1 MPSLLS
7 LPNEILLQIYGG
19 FRGSD
24 FYGSVLVNKHLNG
37 LLTVEMYRHLKL
49 FLPKCG
55 SSCSEERDPTGTVS
69 DEDTDFWDSDEVLVD
84 LFENISVDN
93 DTSAL
98 QDNSLAGDS
107 LLDDAPVGNPSSKRY
122 RKGSGALLKRTFKE
136 NPQLAGFVK
145 FLTVVG
151 HDLQPE
157 DITSTED
164 GMTEFPMPPDAAF
177 RGVRNLLR
185 HLTNLECLAFQGD
198 SAQLSA
204 FIYSVPKTITSL
216 SLERLSRLQFGD
228 IYIFRQLRR
237 LTIRAPQVNDDTVN
251 GSGNIFL
258 SKSVVWETLYAIRML
273 LEQNTGTLEELV
285 LGSWNFDML
294 FQGYVPVLPRLK
306 CLAIE
311 VAPPAHS
318 SKNANETLV
327 QGTANDMFVLTNN
340 NNNMMSTSPLLH
352 HQHSQQSQL
361 QGAQWPWLAEFISSV
376 RTSLKV
382 YISCTQ
388 PHTDNEAVL
397 QHMAKSIDWKSLHK
411 LEGGRRVKR
420 KSKFRGHHLCNVI
433 DWTTGDIAS
442 ATVLMELNIRRH
454 RMSNYSSK

>member
-1 MPSLLS
+1 MPTLLS
-7 LPNEILLQIYGG
+7 LPNEILLQIYSG

-55 SSCSEERDPTGTVS
+55 SIRDPCGTGS
-69 DEDTDFWDSDEVLVD
+69 DEDADFWDSDDGLVD
-84 LFENISVDN
+84 LFENFSVHN
-93 DTSAL
+93 DTYTL
-98 QDNSLAGDS
+98 H
-107 LLDDAPVGNPSSKRY
+107 DDTLTGELPPDDRHFGSPATKCY

-136 NPQLAGFVK
+136 NPQLASFVK
-145 FLTVVG
+145 VLTVVG

-164 GMTEFPMPPDAAF
+164 GMAEFPMPPDAAF

-185 HLTNLECLAFQGD
+185 HLTSLQYLAFQGD

-204 FIYSVPKTITSL
+204 FIYSVPKNIMSL

-228 IYIFRQLRR
+228 IYMFRQLRR
-237 LTIRAPQVNDDTVN
+237 LTVRAPPANDETVN
-251 GSGNIFL
+251 GSGNIIL

-273 LEQNTGTLEELV
+273 LEQNSQTLEELV
-285 LGSWNFDML
+285 LGNWNFDML
-294 FQGYVPVLPRLK
+294 FQGYVPMLPRLK

-311 VAPPAHS
+311 LAPPTTATKS
-318 SKNANETLV
+318 GNDTLV
-327 QGTANDMFVLTNN
+327 QSTVNDTFVQSAAI
-340 NNNMMSTSPLLH
+340 STSPPLH
-352 HQHSQQSQL
+352 HHYLQQSL
-361 QGAQWPWLAEFISSV
+361 QATQWPWFAEFISSV

-388 PHTDNEAVL
+388 PHTADETVL
-397 QHMAKSIDWKSLHK
+397 QQMAKFIDWKSLHK

-420 KSKFRGHHLCNVI
+420 KSKFRGHRLCNVI
-433 DWTTGDIAS
+433 DWTTGEMAS
-442 ATVLMELNIRRH
+442 ATVLMELSIRRH
-454 RMSNYSSK
+454 RMSNYSSM

>member
-1 MPSLLS
+1 MPTLLS
-7 LPNEILLQIYGG
+7 LPNEILLQIYSG

-24 FYGSVLVNKHLNG
+24 FYGSVLVNQHLNG

-55 SSCSEERDPTGTVS
+55 SIRDPSGTVS
-69 DEDTDFWDSDEVLVD
+69 DEDADFWDSDDGLVD
-84 LFENISVDN
+84 LFENFSVHN
-93 DTSAL
+93 DTYTL
-98 QDNSLAGDS
+98 HDD
-107 LLDDAPVGNPSSKRY
+107 LLPDDRHFGGPATKCY

-136 NPQLAGFVK
+136 NPQLASFVK
-145 FLTVVG
+145 VLTVVG

-164 GMTEFPMPPDAAF
+164 GMAEFPMPPDAAF

-185 HLTNLECLAFQGD
+185 HLTSLQYLAFQGD

-204 FIYSVPKTITSL
+204 FIYSVPKNIMSL

-228 IYIFRQLRR
+228 IYMFRQLRR
-237 LTIRAPQVNDDTVN
+237 LTVRAPPANDETVN
-251 GSGNIFL
+251 GSGNIIL

-273 LEQNTGTLEELV
+273 LEQNSQTLEELV
-285 LGSWNFDML
+285 LGNWNFDML
-294 FQGYVPVLPRLK
+294 FQGYVPMLPRLK

-311 VAPPAHS
+311 LAPPTTATKS
-318 SKNANETLV
+318 GNDTVV
-327 QGTANDMFVLTNN
+327 QSTVNDTFVQSAAI
-340 NNNMMSTSPLLH
+340 STSPLLH
-352 HQHSQQSQL
+352 HHYPQQSL
-361 QGAQWPWLAEFISSV
+361 QATQWPWFAEFISSV

-388 PHTDNEAVL
+388 PHTADETVL
-397 QHMAKSIDWKSLHK
+397 QQMAKFIDWKSLHK

-420 KSKFRGHHLCNVI
+420 KSKFRGHRLCNVI
-433 DWTTGDIAS
+433 DWTTGEMAS
-442 ATVLMELNIRRH
+442 ATVLMELSIRRH
-454 RMSNYSSK
+454 RMSNYSSM

>member
-55 SSCSEERDPTGTVS
+55 PSCSDERDPCGP
-69 DEDTDFWDSDEVLVD
+69 DEDTDFWDSDEGLVD
-84 LFENISVDN
+84 LFENFSVDN
-93 DTSAL
+93 DVSAL
-98 QDNSLAGDS
+98 HDNSLAGDS
-107 LLDDAPVGNPSSKRY
+107 LLNDAPLRNPSSERY

-136 NPQLAGFVK
+136 NPQLASFVK

-151 HDLQPE
+151 HDLQPD

-185 HLTNLECLAFQGD
+185 QLTNLECLAFQGD

-228 IYIFRQLRR
+228 IYMFRQLRR
-237 LTIRAPQVNDDTVN
+237 LTIRAPQVNDDTIN
-251 GSGNIFL
+251 GSGSIIL

-273 LEQNTGTLEELV
+273 LEQNSCTLEELV

-311 VAPPAHS
+311 LAPPADT
-318 SKNANETLV
+318 SKDANDTPG
-327 QGTANDMFVLTNN
+327 QGTGNDMFVHNN
-340 NNNMMSTSPLLH
+340 ITSTSPLLH
-352 HQHSQQSQL
+352 HQHPPQSL
-361 QGAQWPWLAEFISSV
+361 QGAQWPWLAEIVSSV

-382 YISCTQ
+382 YVSCTQ
-388 PHTDNEAVL
+388 PHTADETVL
-397 QHMAKSIDWKSLHK
+397 YLMTKSIDWKSLNK

-420 KSKFRGHHLCNVI
+420 KSKFRGHRLCNVI
-433 DWTTGDIAS
+433 DWTTGEIAS
-442 ATVLMELNIRRH
+442 ATVLMELSIRRH
-454 RMSNYSSK
+454 RMSNYAGK